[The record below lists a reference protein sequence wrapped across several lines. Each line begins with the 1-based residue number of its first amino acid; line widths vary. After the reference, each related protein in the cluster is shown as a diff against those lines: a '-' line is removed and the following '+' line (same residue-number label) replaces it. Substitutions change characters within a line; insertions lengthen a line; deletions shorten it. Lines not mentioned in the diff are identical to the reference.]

1 MTTTIEYMRDGEWC
15 DIEVEVLQIWDN
27 EHPAIRQVGIVR
39 DETGIVKFVAWEK
52 SDLPLMEKDVMYKI
66 RNVVVSAY
74 EDRLQI
80 SLNSN
85 TTIARVGSVQTEIPT
100 DADLERAETEKKNI
114 PTV

>member
-1 MTTTIEYMRDGEWC
+1 MTTTTTTTTIEDLRDGQWH
-15 DIEVEVLQIWDN
+15 DIEVKVIQIWDN
-27 EHPAIRQVGIVR
+27 EHAAIRQVGIVG

-52 SDLPLMEKDVMYKI
+52 SNLPLMDLEGEYKI

-85 TTIARVGSVQTEIPT
+85 TTIARVGGEQT
-100 DADLERAETEKKNI
+100 KI